1 MGREMENDQFTLDE
15 ANALV
20 PWLAETFRNL
30 ELVRQEYIAIQE
42 RVIELAKESG
52 DDEIAQLSSTAR
64 GLARQIEETVE
75 EILDKGIIVRD
86 VATGLV
92 DFPSQREDREV
103 YLCWIGGED
112 RIDYWHETDRGFS
125 HREPL

>member
-1 MGREMENDQFTLDE
+1 MENDQFTLDE

>member
-1 MGREMENDQFTLDE
+1 MENDQFTLDE
-15 ANALV
+15 ANSLV
-20 PWLAETFRNL
+20 PWLAETFRKL
-30 ELVRQEYIAIQE
+30 ELVRQEYIAVQE

-52 DDEIAQLSSTAR
+52 DDEIAQLSATGR
-64 GLARQIEETVE
+64 DLARQMEEVVE

-92 DFPSQREDREV
+92 DFPSQREGREV

-112 RIDYWHETDRGFS
+112 RIDYWHETNRGFS